1 MIKAVI
7 YKLLPKIISTAM
19 GLFLT
24 MLAIRSTKPLQVN
37 QLTINTR
44 RLNKIGDPL
53 KKKLNNKKP
62 L

>member
-1 MIKAVI
+1 
-7 YKLLPKIISTAM
+7 M

-44 RLNKIGDPL
+44 RLNKIGYPL
-53 KKKLNNKKP
+53 KKNQNPKKP